1 MSNVDAKRTAQLA
14 RKTGETSIE
23 LKLDLDGRGES
34 EISTGVGFLDHM
46 LTLLAWHS
54 GIDLQVKAE
63 GDLCV
68 DSHHT
73 IEDVGIVLGQAL
85 AEAVGDKRGIE
96 RYGYF
101 LLPMDETLAAAALDL
116 SGRAYY
122 VSDYTPLRDNLGGMP
137 TDMVNH
143 FFYSLASEARMS
155 LHFKFMNQ
163 GENEHHRVEAM
174 FKAFGRALKQAISL
188 SLNSDGSEKPGS
200 IPSTKGVL

>member
-1 MSNVDAKRTAQLA
+1 MSKADAKRTALIA
-14 RKTGETSIE
+14 RETGETRIE
-23 LKLDLDGRGES
+23 LRINLDGTGES
-34 EISTGVGFLDHM
+34 DISTGVGFLDHM
-46 LTLLAWHS
+46 LTLLSWHS
-54 GIDLQVKAE
+54 GIDMQVKAQ
-63 GDLCV
+63 GDLHV
-68 DSHHT
+68 DAHHT

-116 SGRAYY
+116 SGRIYY
-122 VSDYTPLRDNLGGMP
+122 VSDYKPLRDNLGDMP
-137 TDMVNH
+137 SDMVNH

-174 FKAFGRALKQAISL
+174 FKAFGRALRQAVSISRA
-188 SLNSDGSEKPGS
+188 NDGRETPGR
-200 IPSTKGVL
+200 IPSSKGIL